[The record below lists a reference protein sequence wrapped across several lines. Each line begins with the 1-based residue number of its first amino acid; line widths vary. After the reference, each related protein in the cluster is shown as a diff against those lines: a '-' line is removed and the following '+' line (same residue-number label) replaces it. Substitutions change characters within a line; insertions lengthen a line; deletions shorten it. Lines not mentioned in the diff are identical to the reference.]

1 MASIHP
7 NLHKKSFFFRAPLA
21 GLFGS
26 DAECKEGTTGG
37 RAGGQLK
44 TGGMALSFGNIL
56 GKRGNK
62 PLAVYTRL
70 DTAYLRLFFAR
81 VFFFLTTFV
90 LLDDASRVFLLL
102 VSLSCV

>member
-1 MASIHP
+1 MMLMTEEWLPSIQTYTK
-7 NLHKKSFFFRAPLA
+7 NLFFRAPLA

-62 PLAVYTRL
+62 SLAVYTRL
-70 DTAYLRLFFAR
+70 DTAYLRLLLCGG
-81 VFFFLTTFV
+81 VFFLPTFV
-90 LLDDASRVFLLL
+90 LLDDASRGF
-102 VSLSCV
+102 